1 MVRKTKV
8 AVVEHPRGGE
18 GSVEFHHIVSEE
30 ELNGHGVC
38 HGSTSSAQ
46 QRRLASA
53 CGEYRTL
60 FHFKGERGICGQ

>member
-30 ELNGHGVC
+30 ELNGHGSMYAMAVLR
-38 HGSTSSAQ
+38 Q
-46 QRRLASA
+46 IQ
-53 CGEYRTL
+53 
-60 FHFKGERGICGQ
+60 

>member
-30 ELNGHGVC
+30 ELNGHGSMYAMAVLRP
-38 HGSTSSAQ
+38 HSSVGD
-46 QRRLASA
+46 RKSVV
-53 CGEYRTL
+53 
-60 FHFKGERGICGQ
+60 